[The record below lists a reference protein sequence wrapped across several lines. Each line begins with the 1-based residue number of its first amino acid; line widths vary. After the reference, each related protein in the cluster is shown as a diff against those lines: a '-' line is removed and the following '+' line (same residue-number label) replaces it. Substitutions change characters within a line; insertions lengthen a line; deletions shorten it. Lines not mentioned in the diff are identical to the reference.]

1 MILPTSK
8 RARARRRRALTLPF
22 FAALLAGCVIV
33 ARPAPAGAEAGG
45 RLVAEPMLSATTAGV
60 RLLFGASPRE
70 APGEIWGVSDS
81 NQRVHMV
88 RYTEAGEWETLPDP
102 VDEAGNPV
110 ALPDL
115 GFPFTATAGRTT
127 PAGGVVTVAE
137 LSTAGAKPP
146 EALIVRDPGG
156 AFRAVVPPE
165 PAFGEEPVL
174 GEKEQLFLDSGSSPR
189 VTLAAVE
196 EPGGK
201 TGALVAPYPGS
212 GLLTGIVHYDGAHW
226 SREPICV
233 GSGKEC
239 EAVPVPGK
247 LLPGTVFGIEG
258 TAPDNDWLLTRKTS
272 GGTKA
277 EGIVLAHRDPEKG
290 MWLKQELGPPKS
302 LGGIFSKEKPES
314 ELEVEGL
321 KKGSVTIVAREPG
334 QPLTVTSNGVWVD
347 ANVTVGAVTVQAT
360 IYYNITKGEVTRSWC
375 DQPEGV
381 SEAEQQA
388 WQKICESHPLGSEL
402 PSGEARSFAWPANST
417 EKFGTRVIT
426 GVGKGAMLLFENG
439 AFARI
444 PLIGNG
450 GASAGA
456 ALASPEPHTV
466 ETESLNQLE
475 GWLGPSYKL
484 TRQPVPSGLQ
494 PWSVPF
500 RHPLL
505 AIAPQPGASVGALS
519 SKALAVGAG
528 GEVARYL
535 PGVGWQP
542 ETLLNGQGKAVT
554 PNLRG
559 VAWPTTNFAYAVGD
573 EGAMWLWRAST
584 GLWEQDPGAPPNL
597 IRGNFTGIAF
607 DPNEPERGYAVGK
620 QGLLL
625 SYGKRWTQ
633 EKIPDGL
640 SPEINITSIAFA
652 GHEALATWMLAVPV
666 KRNAIETEYIGGV
679 IVNDG
684 SGSGWRIEE
693 AASTALAEAEHTREG
708 FAARQVA
715 ALPDGGAVIVGRAG
729 SVIEREAAGAPWHV
743 VPGPP
748 VGYPTAVAAIR
759 EGGQLRALISVGD
772 PGFDR
777 ASDEAQAL
785 NQPPAGG
792 APLLTEPYPL
802 PRGGFL
808 IRQTAGGWHD
818 EERQAYPEPVG
829 GGDLPREPD
838 PILAIGLNSEGTQGW
853 VVGGQT
859 GQSPRVTL
867 ENQSLT
873 PALQTAGV
881 YRYGPAAAPPPN
893 SASVPIS
900 VPTQEPTFA
909 IGGGAQCASLCA
921 DLENTGIGPDVWL
934 RSAVARAASIPGL
947 RAFLYTGGGVAAGV
961 GQSPTVGTSAFR
973 EEEKAYATR
982 LGSEAGFLP
991 VFPAPSESDRYRT
1004 SLRIFGEQFAG
1015 FPRPLGG
1022 ASGIGIAPVSEGNR
1036 AAGNYSYAFDSEGVG
1051 GTNVVRVI
1059 VLDDSTSSGQNLCWL
1074 AEQLAFAKAAGRPAI
1089 VLGNREVGTQEE
1101 LKRVLVTGASPVCP
1115 EGEPG
1120 GASAYF
1126 YKLEGNI
1133 KTSLAWGSASI
1144 PAFGTGSLGYLGLP
1158 ELSRQEAVPAS
1169 GFLLASVNVAARS
1182 AATNI
1187 APVTVRLIPNIG
1199 SLALNTVDG
1208 TLLRRSQ
1215 TALFEALARRP
1226 IAGTGCSAEGGCTR
1240 GLPGPDPYAQIPAR
1254 CVAGH
1259 GYRGAPCGA
1268 EIPPEYRFTSSRPD
1282 IANFVKVDP
1291 TSTSPRAV
1299 FLNGAGKP
1307 VPDPTSALLCAFNS
1321 GTTVVSVETGGLSY
1335 SVPVVVQEGSVQRPC
1350 GTVPRT
1356 DLPAEKTPL
1365 ESPPLP
1371 PEPEP
1376 VLTNGPGTIP
1386 PPPAPTTTPVTPQT
1400 PVQIPS
1406 PVPHH
1411 APPKPAPAPQQ
1422 LPFFHT
1428 NGIILPVPFIVP
1440 PAPGATVEPTPPSG
1454 TSPVT
1459 QPAVSPEPEE
1469 EEEAAFDLVHHA
1481 VAYLPGD
1488 RTPPAL
1494 QVGSGLHAT
1503 GHGHRFPN
1511 VLLPALLLFAAVA
1524 FTGIA
1529 KPRLRRSPEPAFH
1542 RNRPQRRPFDEQP

>member
-1 MILPTSK
+1 MTLPTSK
-8 RARARRRRALTLPF
+8 RARARRRRAITLPF
-22 FAALLAGCVIV
+22 FAALLVGCVIV

-45 RLVAEPMLSATTAGV
+45 RLLAEPMLSATAAGV

-70 APGEIWGVSDS
+70 APGEVWGVSDS

-110 ALPDL
+110 ILPDL
-115 GFPFTATAGRTT
+115 AFPFTANAGRTT
-127 PAGGVVTVAE
+127 PAGGVATIAALGTLGE
-137 LSTAGAKPP
+137 KPP

-165 PAFGEEPVL
+165 PALGEEPVL
-174 GEKEQLFLDSGSSPR
+174 GEKEQLFLDSGPSPR

-201 TGALVAPYPGS
+201 TGAFVAPYPGS
-212 GLLTGIVHYDGAHW
+212 GLLTGIVHYDGAQW

-233 GSGKEC
+233 GTEVEC
-239 EAVPVPGK
+239 ETVPVPGK
-247 LLPGTVFGIEG
+247 ALPGTIFGIDATG
-258 TAPDNDWLLTRKTS
+258 PGNAWLLTRKTS
-272 GGTKA
+272 GGTQA
-277 EGIVLAHRDPEKG
+277 EGIVLAHREEG
-290 MWLKQELGPPKS
+290 MWRKQELGGS
-302 LGGIFSKEKPES
+302 LGAIFRREKPEFP
-314 ELEVEGL
+314 ELKNGA
-321 KKGSVTIVAREPG
+321 VTIVAREAG
-334 QPLTVTSNGVWVD
+334 QPLTVTPTGVWVD
-347 ANVTVGAVTVQAT
+347 ANVTVGAVQVQAT
-360 IYYNITKGEVTRSWC
+360 IYYDVERGEVTGSWC
-375 DQPEGV
+375 DPPEAV
-381 SEAEQQA
+381 SEPEQLA
-388 WQKICESHPLGSEL
+388 WQQICEFPLGSEL
-402 PSGEARSFAWPANST
+402 PSGEARSFAWSGPG
-417 EKFGTRVIT
+417 EFGTRVIT

-439 AFARI
+439 AFSRI

-450 GASAGA
+450 GSSAGA
-456 ALASPEPHTV
+456 ALAFPEREV
-466 ETESLNQLE
+466 GEARGLE

-505 AIAPQPGASVGALS
+505 AIAPQPGAAVGAIS
-519 SKALAVGAG
+519 SKALAVGVG

-573 EGAMWLWRAST
+573 EGAMWMWRAST
-584 GLWEQDPGAPPNL
+584 GLWEPDPGAPPSL

-625 SYGKRWTQ
+625 AYGKRWTQ
-633 EKIPDGL
+633 EMIPAGL

-652 GHEALATWMLAVPV
+652 GQEALATWNLAVPV
-666 KRNAIETEYIGGV
+666 EGNATQAKYIGGL

-684 SGSGWRIEE
+684 SGSGWRSEE
-693 AASTALAEAEHTREG
+693 AVSTALAEIEHTPEG
-708 FAARQVA
+708 FAAGKVA
-715 ALPDGGAVIVGRAG
+715 ALPDGGAVVVGRTG
-729 SVIEREAAGAPWHV
+729 GVIEREAAGAPWHV
-743 VPGPP
+743 LPGPP

-772 PGFDR
+772 SGFDR
-777 ASDEAQAL
+777 ASDEAQAI

-792 APLLTEPYPL
+792 PPLLTEPYPL
-802 PRGGFL
+802 PRGGSL
-808 IRQTAGGWHD
+808 IRQTARGWRD
-818 EERQAYPEPVG
+818 EERQSFPDPEG

-838 PILAIGLNSEGTQGW
+838 PILAIDLDSEGTQGW

-859 GQSPRVTL
+859 GQSPFVTA

-881 YRYGPAAAPPPN
+881 YRYGPGAAPPPN

-900 VPTQEPTFA
+900 APAQEATFA
-909 IGGGAQCASLCA
+909 IGGGVQCAGPCA

-934 RSAVARAASIPGL
+934 RTAVARAASVPGL
-947 RAFLYTGGGVAAGV
+947 RAFLYTGGGVAGFL
-961 GQSPTVGTSAFR
+961 GKSSTVAPSTFAD
-973 EEEKAYATR
+973 EEASYATR
-982 LGSEAGFLP
+982 LGSEAGILP
-991 VFPAPSESDRYRT
+991 VFTAPSESDRYRS

-1015 FPRPLGG
+1015 FSDPLGVAG
-1022 ASGIGIAPVSEGNR
+1022 GIGIAPVSEGNR
-1036 AAGNYSYAFDSEGVG
+1036 VEGNYSYAFDSEGAG

-1059 VLDDSTSSGQNLCWL
+1059 VLDDSISPLPQQNLCWL
-1074 AEQLAFAKAAGRPAI
+1074 AEQLAFAKGAGRPAI

-1101 LKRVLVTGASPVCP
+1101 LKQVLVTGSSPACP
-1115 EGEPG
+1115 QAESG
-1120 GASAYF
+1120 GASVYF
-1126 YKLEGNI
+1126 YKVEGNI
-1133 KTSLAWGSASI
+1133 QSSLGWGSASI
-1144 PAFGTGSLGYLGLP
+1144 PAFGTGTLGYLGLP
-1158 ELSRQEAVPAS
+1158 EPSRQEAVPAS

-1182 AATNI
+1182 AATNV
-1187 APVTVRLIPNIG
+1187 APVTIRLIPNIG

-1226 IAGTGCSAEGGCTR
+1226 IAGTGCSSERGCTQ
-1240 GLPGPDPYAQIPAR
+1240 GLPGPDPYVQIPAR

-1268 EIPPEYRFTSSRPD
+1268 EIAPEYRFTSSRPD
-1282 IANFVKVDP
+1282 IANFVEVDP
-1291 TSTSPRAV
+1291 TSTNPRAV

-1356 DLPAEKTPL
+1356 DLPAEPTPL

-1371 PEPEP
+1371 LEPEP
-1376 VLTNGPGTIP
+1376 KLTNGPGQIP
-1386 PPPAPTTTPVTPQT
+1386 PPPAPASPATPVTHQP
-1400 PVQIPS
+1400 PVHIPS
-1406 PVPHH
+1406 PVPHQ
-1411 APPKPAPAPQQ
+1411 APLKPAPT
-1422 LPFFHT
+1422 PFKWHFFQT
-1428 NGIILPVPFIVP
+1428 NGGLLPVPIIVP
-1440 PAPGATVEPTPPSG
+1440 PAPGVTVEPTPPSG

-1481 VAYLPGD
+1481 AAYLPGD

-1494 QVGSGLHAT
+1494 QLGSGPGGQ
-1503 GHGHRFPN
+1503 GHGQVFPKS
-1511 VLLPALLLFAAVA
+1511 LLPVLLLFAAVA
-1524 FTGIA
+1524 FAGIA

-1542 RNRPQRRPFDEQP
+1542 QNRLQRRPFDEQT

>member
-1 MILPTSK
+1 VTLPTSQ
-8 RARARRRRALTLPF
+8 RARARRRRAIILPF
-22 FAALLAGCVIV
+22 FAVLLAGCVIV
-33 ARPAPAGAEAGG
+33 ARPAPAVAEAGG
-45 RLVAEPMLSATTAGV
+45 RLVAEPMLSATAAGV

-70 APGEIWGVSDS
+70 APGAIWGASDS
-81 NQRVHMV
+81 NQRIHMV

-115 GFPFTATAGRTT
+115 GFPLTASAGRTT
-127 PAGGVVTVAE
+127 PAGGVVTVAA
-137 LSTAGAKPP
+137 LSTQGEKPP

-156 AFRAVVPPE
+156 IFHAVVPPE

-174 GEKEQLFLDSGSSPR
+174 GEKEQLFLNSGASPR
-189 VTLAAVE
+189 VTLAAIE

-201 TGALVAPYPGS
+201 TGAFVAPYPGP
-212 GLLTGIVHYDGAHW
+212 GLLTGIVHYDGAEW

-233 GSGKEC
+233 GTEAEC
-239 EAVPVPGK
+239 ATVPVPTK
-247 LLPGTVFGIEG
+247 ALPGTIFGIEG
-258 TAPDNDWLLTRKTS
+258 TGPGNAWLLTRKTS
-272 GGTKA
+272 GGSQA
-277 EGIVLAHRDPEKG
+277 EGIVLAHREKG
-290 MWLKQELGPPKS
+290 MWLKQELGGA
-302 LGGIFSKEKPES
+302 LGAIFRKEKPEFAS
-314 ELEVEGL
+314 L
-321 KKGSVTIVAREPG
+321 KKGAVTIVAREPG
-334 QPLTVTSNGVWVD
+334 QPLTVTSSGVWVD
-347 ANVTVGAVTVQAT
+347 ANVTVGTTQVQAT
-360 IYYNITKGEVTRSWC
+360 IYYDIASGEVTGSWC
-375 DQPEGV
+375 DPPESA
-381 SEAEQQA
+381 SEPEALA
-388 WQKICESHPLGSEL
+388 WQAICEFPLGSEL
-402 PSGEARSFAWPANST
+402 PAGEGRSFAWSGPGG
-417 EKFGTRVIT
+417 FGTRVIT

-439 AFARI
+439 AFSRI

-450 GASAGA
+450 GSSAGA
-456 ALASPEPHTV
+456 ALAFPER
-466 ETESLNQLE
+466 EGGEARGLE

-505 AIAPQPGASVGALS
+505 AIAPQPGAAIGAIS
-519 SKALAVGAG
+519 SKALAVGAE

-584 GLWEQDPGAPPNL
+584 GLWEPDPGAPPNL

-625 SYGKRWTQ
+625 GYGKRWTQ
-633 EKIPDGL
+633 EAIPAGL

-652 GHEALATWMLAVPV
+652 GDEALATWMLAVPAEGGARS
-666 KRNAIETEYIGGV
+666 KYIGGL

-693 AASTALAEAEHTREG
+693 TASTALAETEKTPEG

-729 SVIEREAAGAPWHV
+729 GVIEREAAGAPWHV
-743 VPGPP
+743 LPGPP

-772 PGFDR
+772 PGFEK
-777 ASDEAQAL
+777 ASDEAQAI

-808 IRQTAGGWHD
+808 IRQTARGWHD
-818 EERQAYPEPVG
+818 EERQAFPEPVG
-829 GGDLPREPD
+829 GGDLPRQPD
-838 PILAIGLNSEGTQGW
+838 PILAIGVNSEGTQGW

-859 GQSPRVTL
+859 GQSPYVNP

-873 PALQTAGV
+873 STLQTAGV
-881 YRYGPAAAPPPN
+881 YRYGPAAAPPAN
-893 SASVPIS
+893 SASVPITVS
-900 VPTQEPTFA
+900 GGEATFA

-921 DLENTGIGPDVWL
+921 DLEGTGIGPDVWL
-934 RSAVARAASIPGL
+934 RTAVARAASIPGL
-947 RAFLYTGGGVAAGV
+947 RAFLYTGGSVAAGV
-961 GQSPTVGTSAFR
+961 GTSATVAPSTFAD
-973 EEEKAYATR
+973 EEGAYASR
-982 LGSEAGFLP
+982 LGANAGILP
-991 VFPAPSESDRYRT
+991 VFTAPSESDRYRS

-1015 FPRPLGG
+1015 FARPLGV

-1036 AAGNYSYAFDSEGVG
+1036 AEGDYSYAFDSEGAG
-1051 GTNVVRVI
+1051 GSNPVRVI
-1059 VLDDSTSSGQNLCWL
+1059 VLDDSISPLPGQNLCWL
-1074 AEQLAFAKAAGRPAI
+1074 GEQLALAKGAGRPAI

-1101 LKRVLVTGASPVCP
+1101 LKQVLVTGASAACP
-1115 EGEPG
+1115 QAEPG

-1126 YKLEGNI
+1126 YKVEGNF
-1133 KTSLAWGSASI
+1133 KSSLTWGAASI

-1158 ELSRQEAVPAS
+1158 FPSRQEAVPAS
-1169 GFLLASVNVAARS
+1169 GFLLASVKVAARS
-1182 AATNI
+1182 AATNV
-1187 APVTVRLIPNIG
+1187 APVTVRLVPSIG

-1208 TLLRRSQ
+1208 TLLRRSH

-1226 IAGTGCSAEGGCTR
+1226 IAGSGCPADGGCTL
-1240 GLPGPDPYAQIPAR
+1240 GLPGPDPYVQIPAR

-1282 IANFVKVDP
+1282 IANFVEVDP
-1291 TSTSPRAV
+1291 TSTNPRAV

-1307 VPDPTSALLCAFNS
+1307 VADPTSALLCAFNS
-1321 GTTVVSVETGGLSY
+1321 GTTVVTVETGGLAY

-1371 PEPEP
+1371 LEPEP
-1376 VLTNGPGTIP
+1376 KLTSGPSAIP

-1400 PVQIPS
+1400 PVHIPS
-1406 PVPHH
+1406 PVPHN
-1411 APPKPAPAPQQ
+1411 APPKPVPSPLH
-1422 LPFFHT
+1422 LPFFQA
-1428 NGIILPVPFIVP
+1428 NPMILPVPVIVP
-1440 PAPGATVEPTPPSG
+1440 PPPAPSVEPTPPSG

-1488 RTPPAL
+1488 RTPAAL
-1494 QVGSGLHAT
+1494 RVGSGLRAE
-1503 GHGHRFPN
+1503 GHGHRFPS